1 MGKARIATAH
11 LTGCFGCHMSL
22 LDIDERLL
30 SLIELVDLD
39 KSPLDD
45 IKEFSGPC
53 DVGLIEGGC
62 SSDENVHVLR
72 AFREHCRIL
81 VSVGECALTGGVPA
95 MRNMVPLSECLEE
108 AYLKGPSVA
117 DGVLPNDPDI
127 PILLD
132 RVYPSHE
139 VVKIDYFLP
148 GCPPSGDTLW
158 DFLTALL
165 SGAKIDLAY
174 RMIKYD

>member
-1 MGKARIATAH
+1 
-11 LTGCFGCHMSL
+11 
-22 LDIDERLL
+22 
-30 SLIELVDLD
+30 
-39 KSPLDD
+39 
-45 IKEFSGPC
+45 
-53 DVGLIEGGC
+53 
-62 SSDENVHVLR
+62 
-72 AFREHCRIL
+72 
-81 VSVGECALTGGVPA
+81 